1 MPLRLIFA
9 EYEELVPGN
18 LAFFVHLA
26 IITDANVWFFCT
38 FAVAPLV
45 GAWIEMAYTA
55 PFDSCKSVAPLVGA
69 WIEIVIHDTN
79 CFFNAMSR
87 PSWARGLKF
96 QREKLSPLVCQSRP
110 SWARG
115 LK

>member
-38 FAVAPLV
+38 FAVAPL
-45 GAWIEMAYTA
+45 A
-55 PFDSCKSVAPLVGA
+55 GA
-69 WIEIVIHDTN
+69 WIEITIV
-79 CFFNAMSR
+79 
-87 PSWARGLKF
+87 
-96 QREKLSPLVCQSRP
+96 
-110 SWARG
+110 
-115 LK
+115 

>member
-38 FAVAPLV
+38 FAVAPL
-45 GAWIEMAYTA
+45 A
-55 PFDSCKSVAPLVGA
+55 GA
-69 WIEIVIHDTN
+69 WIEIGRD
-79 CFFNAMSR
+79 R
-87 PSWARGLKF
+87 
-96 QREKLSPLVCQSRP
+96 REAAVRAVAPLAGA
-110 SWARG
+110 WIEI
-115 LK
+115 